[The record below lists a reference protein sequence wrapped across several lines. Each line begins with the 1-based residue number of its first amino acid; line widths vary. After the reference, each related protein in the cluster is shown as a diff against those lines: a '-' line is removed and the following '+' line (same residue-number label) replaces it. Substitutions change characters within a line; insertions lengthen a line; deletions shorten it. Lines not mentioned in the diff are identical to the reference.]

1 MPQYYYT
8 AKSKESEKRIADVTK
23 AESERDLAKKLKKEG
38 LFLIEAEKIKEGGI
52 TIGKKVD
59 LDDKIF
65 LARNLKMMLSGGLS
79 LTRSLRAISIQT
91 NNNYLRGILL
101 NVRKEIQKG
110 KSFSEALSEYEDIF
124 SKMFISVIKL
134 SEETGQIEENLDI
147 LISQFKK
154 EKELKSEVIGALIYP
169 AVITFAML
177 LVGVAM
183 LILVVPQLTTTF
195 ESVQMDLPAPTRFFM
210 WLGDVVVESWYFL
223 LLIIIFLGGLLKM
236 ILKTEKGKLL
246 LDSLFLKLPL
256 ISTTVKKI
264 NSARIARTLNS
275 LLSSGV
281 SMIKSLNIISESTTN
296 LHFKKAI
303 DQSIESVQKGDKLSE
318 SLRPNIEIFS
328 NILIQMMEVGEETGQ
343 MTDVLS
349 ETADFLEE
357 EVYNSLKNMTS
368 VIEPALMIVVGAAV
382 GFFAFSMLLP
392 IYSLMDVL

>member
-8 AKSKESEKRIADVTK
+8 AKSKNSEKKITDVMKADN
-23 AESERDLAKKLKKEG
+23 ERDLVKKLKKEE
-38 LFLIEAEKIKEGGI
+38 LFIIESEEIKAGGI

-79 LTRSLRAISIQT
+79 LSRALRTISLQT
-91 NNNYLRGILL
+91 NNNHLRSILL
-101 NVRKEIQKG
+101 KVRDEIHEG
-110 KSFSEALSEYEDIF
+110 KSFSEALSRYDDIF

-183 LILVVPQLTTTF
+183 LILVVPQLTSTF
-195 ESVQMDLPAPTRFFM
+195 DSVQMDLPAPTRFFM
-210 WLGDVVVESWYFL
+210 WLGDVVVESWYIL
-223 LLIIIFLGGLLKM
+223 LTAIISLGVLLKVS
-236 ILKTEKGKLL
+236 LKTKKGKRL

-256 ISTTVKKI
+256 ISNVVKKI

-275 LLSSGV
+275 LLSSGI
-281 SMIKSLNIISESTTN
+281 SMIKSLEIISESTSN
-296 LHFKKAI
+296 LYFKEAI
-303 DQSIESVQKGDKLSE
+303 EESIEAIQKGDKLSE
-318 SLRPNIEIFS
+318 SLRFNIDLFS
-328 NILIQMMEVGEETGQ
+328 NILVQMMEVGEETGQ
-343 MTDVLS
+343 MTNVLS

-368 VIEPALMIVVGAAV
+368 IIEPALMIVVGAAV

>member
-8 AKSKESEKRIADVTK
+8 AKSKNSEKKITDVMKADN
-23 AESERDLAKKLKKEG
+23 ERDLVKKLKKEE
-38 LFLIEAEKIKEGGI
+38 LFIIESEEIKAGGI

-79 LTRSLRAISIQT
+79 LSRALRTISLQT
-91 NNNYLRGILL
+91 NNNHLRSILL
-101 NVRKEIQKG
+101 KVRDEIHEG
-110 KSFSEALSEYEDIF
+110 KSFSEALSRYDDIF

-183 LILVVPQLTTTF
+183 LILVVPQLTSTF
-195 ESVQMDLPAPTRFFM
+195 DSVQMDLPAPTRFFM
-210 WLGDVVVESWYFL
+210 WLGDVVVESWYIL
-223 LLIIIFLGGLLKM
+223 LTAIISLGVLLKVS
-236 ILKTEKGKLL
+236 LKTKKGKRL

-256 ISTTVKKI
+256 ISNVVKKI

-275 LLSSGV
+275 LLSSGI
-281 SMIKSLNIISESTTN
+281 SMIQSLEIISESTSN
-296 LHFKKAI
+296 LHFKEAI
-303 DQSIESVQKGDKLSE
+303 EEAIESVQKGDKLSE
-318 SLRPNIEIFS
+318 SLRFNIEIFS
-328 NILIQMMEVGEETGQ
+328 NILVQMMEVGEETGQ
-343 MTDVLS
+343 MTNVLS

-368 VIEPALMIVVGAAV
+368 IIEPALMIVVGAAV